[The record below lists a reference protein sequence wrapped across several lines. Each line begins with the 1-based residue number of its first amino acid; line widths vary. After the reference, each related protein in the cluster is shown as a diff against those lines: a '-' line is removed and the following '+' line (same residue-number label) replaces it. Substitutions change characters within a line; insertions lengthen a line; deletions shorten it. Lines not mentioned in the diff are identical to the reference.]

1 MPEIKAILSTDDADR
16 RADLVAGHLS
26 RLEGELDRTRAAV
39 VALQRLLRPDAE
51 ALAIE
56 LRLVPERTV
65 AAVSG
70 TVRRD
75 DVNAWYDAAMR
86 DLDAA
91 VAPGDRLGTPAGRYA
106 NELFTEGSGE
116 VMVFYPVQ
124 EIVTTGRVET
134 VSLPEIELAVAV
146 HSGSHDDI
154 TETYGRLGQWVVDHA
169 LVVAGPVHET
179 YLVGPRD
186 NDAETTWR
194 TEIGWPIF
202 RISRR

>member
-1 MPEIKAILSTDDADR
+1 MLFRS
-16 RADLVAGHLS
+16 
-26 RLEGELDRTRAAV
+26 DRTRAAV
-39 VALQRLLRPDAE
+39 VALQRLLHPDSE

-65 AAVSG
+65 AAVSA
-70 TVRRD
+70 TVRRE
-75 DVNAWYDAAMR
+75 DVNAWYDAAVR

-91 VAPGDRLGTPAGRYA
+91 VHPGMRQGPPAGRYA
-106 NELFTEGSGE
+106 NELFTEGTGE
-116 VMVFYPVQ
+116 VMVFYPVHG
-124 EIVTTGRVET
+124 IASVLGTTGRVELT
-134 VSLPEIELAVAV
+134 SLPAIELAVAV

-186 NDAETTWR
+186 TDAETQWR

-202 RISRR
+202 RIG